1 MLDIFYFAHKQ
12 WGAITAI
19 NNTNIYFNISF
30 NNNLFGICG
39 MENNAENASLQ
50 FAGINLIRSNKN
62 YFNVYTSGGNNM
74 GLFYISIGF

>member
-1 MLDIFYFAHKQ
+1 
-12 WGAITAI
+12 
-19 NNTNIYFNISF
+19 
-30 NNNLFGICG
+30 